1 MAAGFI
7 NYEVNIWPQTLAML
21 LIVLVLEFI
30 SLMLYAT
37 SGQILGKLLIQ
48 ANNVARLNR
57 VAGVMMISVGV
68 WLALS

>member
-1 MAAGFI
+1 MLQSTLAPA
-7 NYEVNIWPQTLAML
+7 NIWPQTLAML

>member
-1 MAAGFI
+1 
-7 NYEVNIWPQTLAML
+7 ML